1 MTIPKVTTDEF
12 LDYFTDGQYQQRR
25 QAHEDRLELL
35 AQFKA
40 SWQTALGDA
49 VELPPDTQMW
59 KWISMSKWD
68 ISLLVH
74 SLEDLR
80 CRFRHGLDPRN
91 PYQHALRHFSAAL
104 VRRVRGKYGMPQ
116 EKRAA

>member
-1 MTIPKVTTDEF
+1 MTIPRVTHDEI
-12 LDYFTDGQYQQRR
+12 LNYFTDGEYLERR
-25 QAHEDRLELL
+25 QAHEERLEVL

-40 SWQTALGDA
+40 SWLTALGDA

-80 CRFRHGLDPRN
+80 CRVKHGLDVRD
-91 PYQHALRHFSAAL
+91 PYGHAIRHFSAAL
-104 VRRVRGKYGMPQ
+104 ARRVRGKYGPPTAR
-116 EKRAA
+116 KAA